1 MKPIA
6 QKLNKTDMER
16 FRENL
21 ELQREEAREFLRRAE
36 EEQKALDT
44 DRPPELGD
52 FCVESATREYLFERA
67 SQQRRLLNRIER
79 ALQRMQAGTFGEC
92 IVCGEEIQDIFG
104 YGRFPMGR
112 NNFIGPM
119 QVLVAPRDADDARVR
134 VRDRA
139 RLHSWREA

>member
-1 MKPIA
+1 MKAIA
-6 QKLNKTDMER
+6 QKLTKTDMER

-36 EEQKALDT
+36 EEQRALDT

-92 IVCGEEIQDIFG
+92 IVCGEEIQRKRLAAMPWTECCLQCQDERERMARSQSFQFD
-104 YGRFPMGR
+104 RPQR
-112 NNFIGPM
+112 
-119 QVLVAPRDADDARVR
+119 VA
-134 VRDRA
+134 
-139 RLHSWREA
+139 

>member
-36 EEQKALDT
+36 EEQRALDT

-92 IVCGEEIQDIFG
+92 IVCGEEIQRKRLAAMPWTECCLQCQDERERMARSQSFQFD
-104 YGRFPMGR
+104 RPQR
-112 NNFIGPM
+112 
-119 QVLVAPRDADDARVR
+119 VA
-134 VRDRA
+134 
-139 RLHSWREA
+139 

>member
-36 EEQKALDT
+36 EEQRALDT

-79 ALQRMQAGTFGEC
+79 ARQRMQAGTFGEC
-92 IVCGEEIQDIFG
+92 IVCGEEIQRKRLAAMPWTECCLQCQDERERMARSQSFQFD
-104 YGRFPMGR
+104 RPQR
-112 NNFIGPM
+112 
-119 QVLVAPRDADDARVR
+119 VA
-134 VRDRA
+134 
-139 RLHSWREA
+139 

>member
-6 QKLNKTDMER
+6 QKLNKTDIER
-16 FRENL
+16 FRESL

-36 EEQKALDT
+36 EEQRGLDT

-92 IVCGEEIQDIFG
+92 IVCGEEIQRKRLAAMPWTECCLQCQDERERMARSQSLQFD
-104 YGRFPMGR
+104 RPQR
-112 NNFIGPM
+112 
-119 QVLVAPRDADDARVR
+119 VA
-134 VRDRA
+134 
-139 RLHSWREA
+139 

>member
-21 ELQREEAREFLRRAE
+21 ELQREEARDFLRRAE
-36 EEQKALDT
+36 EEQRALDT

-92 IVCGEEIQDIFG
+92 IVCGEEIQRKRLAAMPWTECCLQCQDERERMARSQSFQFD
-104 YGRFPMGR
+104 RPQR
-112 NNFIGPM
+112 
-119 QVLVAPRDADDARVR
+119 VA
-134 VRDRA
+134 
-139 RLHSWREA
+139 

>member
-92 IVCGEEIQDIFG
+92 IVCGEEIQRKRLAAMPWTECCLQCQDERERMARSQSFQFD
-104 YGRFPMGR
+104 RPQR
-112 NNFIGPM
+112 
-119 QVLVAPRDADDARVR
+119 VA
-134 VRDRA
+134 
-139 RLHSWREA
+139 